1 MCEKDDVVIE
11 EMEPDKEEDKTKA
24 LIKDA
29 LFIAIM
35 RDSGAMDN
43 VQWSTWDD

>member
-1 MCEKDDVVIE
+1 MCEKDEVVIE
-11 EMEPDKEEDKTKA
+11 ETEPDKEEDKTKA

-43 VQWSTWDD
+43 VQWSTWDY